1 MSKVASID
9 IDVNVSLNV
18 SDDTAATCLGILN
31 QYFKNNPG
39 CRLSESKDVD
49 SCSIDP
55 IYSYD
60 MEIPF

>member
-1 MSKVASID
+1 MAKATSID

-18 SDDTAATCLGILN
+18 SYDTAETCLGILN
-31 QYFKNNPG
+31 EYLKNNPG
-39 CRLSESKDVD
+39 FWLRESKGVD

-60 MEIPF
+60 IVIPF